1 MVTAR
6 GDWSEDGVNV
16 VTHGP
21 GGRPA
26 AMRVPSGAFDVS
38 NASIATLSVDPTLDR
53 LLSALSA
60 TFFAFSG
67 LFCFCALVLGLADNL
82 EAGAVF
88 GIASVGSIIVV
99 VGVAFVRVV
108 FCWPKLRTEL
118 AVASPYWNTRRARV
132 QSSTHPGALPSTD
145 AVDRMAAVVDRVLA
159 VITMAP
165 SPRVGDRSTAAAPA
179 PAAEELA
186 EEGQLAA
193 DGGASHVRAAPAA
206 RRDGDRDV
214 EHARVSAIGEQE
226 TSVGAPPMRSASD
239 EVHEASA

>member
-1 MVTAR
+1 MNH
-6 GDWSEDGVNV
+6 W
-16 VTHGP
+16 
-21 GGRPA
+21 
-26 AMRVPSGAFDVS
+26 DVIKQQS
-38 NASIATLSVDPTLDR
+38 TLSIDPTLDR

-132 QSSTHPGALPSTD
+132 QSSTHPGVLPSTD

-179 PAAEELA
+179 PAAAQATCEPRLPRDEMASATSSTRASARLA
-186 EEGQLAA
+186 SRRPRWVRRRCAPLPTRCMRLQH
-193 DGGASHVRAAPAA
+193 DRAAHSSRRGAA
-206 RRDGDRDV
+206 GSCACLTGLRPLRFFLLF
-214 EHARVSAIGEQE
+214 
-226 TSVGAPPMRSASD
+226 
-239 EVHEASA
+239 